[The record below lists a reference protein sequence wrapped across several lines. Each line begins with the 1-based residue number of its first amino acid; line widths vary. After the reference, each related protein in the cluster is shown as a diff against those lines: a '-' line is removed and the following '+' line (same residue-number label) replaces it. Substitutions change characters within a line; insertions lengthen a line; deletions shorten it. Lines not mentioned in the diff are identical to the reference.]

1 MAREVAEAIL
11 SSPSTNIAYPS
22 RTGLAAL
29 GVQDRPAPPFDSA
42 ATETDLLY
50 LISQE
55 LLSPSEDLNAVLTA
69 VLGHLCA
76 HMGAERAMI
85 TVLDRLTGEIREECS
100 HGLSDEERRRGRYKI
115 GEGIIGRVIDRCEPA
130 LIPSIAGEPQF
141 LDRTCSRIHIDTSK
155 VAFLCVPLATR
166 RDVLG
171 TLSVD
176 RPTQL
181 ERRLDEDLRFL
192 TVVAALIGEAV
203 RGRRDHQEELEQL
216 RRENRRLEELAH
228 CYLPD
233 SIIGTSREMR
243 HLYDLVSHV
252 ATSNTTV
259 LIRGESG
266 TGKELVAREIH
277 ARSERAKK
285 PWIAV
290 NCATLPEQLVES
302 ELFGHVRGAFTGAHG
317 PRKGCFELADGGT
330 IFLDEVGE
338 IPPHVQA
345 KLLRVL
351 QEGEIHR
358 LGDDRTKKVDVRV
371 IAATNVDL
379 ERAIENGRFRDDLYY
394 RLNVFPVHVPPL
406 RERVTDITLL
416 ADHFVDKYAK
426 IHNRSVVR
434 ISTPAIELMTSYHW
448 PGNVRELENTVERA
462 VALESTRR
470 VEAAALPDH
479 VREGRPAT
487 PRPGEPVVET
497 GDGFNLERHLQDI
510 ERSHIERAL
519 ERAGGVQTHAADV
532 LGLSFRQFRYLMKK
546 HGIKRES

>member
-1 MAREVAEAIL
+1 MAPEVAEAIL
-11 SSPSTNIAYPS
+11 STPTTKTIESVHPS
-22 RTGLAAL
+22 RTGLAVL
-29 GVQDRPAPPFDSA
+29 GVQDRPAPAFDSA

-55 LLSPSEDLNAVLTA
+55 LLSPSEDLSSVLTA

-252 ATSNTTV
+252 ATSNTSV

-285 PWIAV
+285 PWVAV

-317 PRKGCFELADGGT
+317 QRKGCFEMADGGT

-338 IPPHVQA
+338 IPPHIQA

-379 ERAIENGRFRDDLYY
+379 ERAIENGRFREDLYY

-448 PGNVRELENTVERA
+448 PGNVRELENCVSRA
-462 VALESTRR
+462 VLLTKDGVIRQHQLPPTLQTGRSSGTAQKGSFDEMMMAFEREIILEAMKDASGNQAKAARALKT
-470 VEAAALPDH
+470 
-479 VREGRPAT
+479 T
-487 PRPGEPVVET
+487 PRILGYALRRH
-497 GDGFNLERHLQDI
+497 GLLDRFNR
-510 ERSHIERAL
+510 
-519 ERAGGVQTHAADV
+519 
-532 LGLSFRQFRYLMKK
+532 
-546 HGIKRES
+546 